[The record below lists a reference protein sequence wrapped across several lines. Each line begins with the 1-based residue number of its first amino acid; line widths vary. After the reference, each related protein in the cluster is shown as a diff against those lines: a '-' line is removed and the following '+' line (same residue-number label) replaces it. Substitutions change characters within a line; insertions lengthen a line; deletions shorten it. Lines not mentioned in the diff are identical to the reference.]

1 MLNGLGIPNDL
12 AACQALLAELA
23 QGFAADPSV
32 VENHLLTI
40 KSHEAKLQ
48 SQELTIQTH
57 ELTIASLADRLAER
71 NREIAEQKLTID
83 DLLRRAFAQRSER
96 YLDNPDQ
103 LRLDFRGTPA
113 ADAAADAA
121 ESLAEALAQASAAE
135 EVVVLEH
142 TRRKHPPRKPRS
154 EQLPAHLPRYEVT
167 LPVPDAAQTCPTHGV
182 KKLIGHDRLETLEF
196 ERPKLK
202 VRVTVIPK
210 YACEKSPACGV
221 TEASRPEGLVEGN
234 RYDTSVAAE
243 IVAAK
248 FGFHLPIYRQ
258 QDLFAG
264 SGWTPS
270 RGTLLNIAEAA
281 GDLLPPFIDFLR
293 SAVLASGVVGTDDTR
308 VTLLLPAEIPAVR
321 ADDPK
326 SRRMVEVFTA
336 ARSDQK
342 PSVTARM
349 WAYRS
354 VPWKLSVFDFTV
366 SRHRDGPDQ
375 FLIDSQFSGT
385 LLADCYAGY
394 QGITL
399 RSDSRITRA
408 ACHAHARRKL
418 FDARDNHPLL
428 ASQFLALYQQLY
440 DVEDRARTLS
450 SADRQTLRD
459 SDARPIWKRM
469 RDLLDSDAA
478 KQVLPKE
485 KIAEAL
491 GYLRNHWDAL
501 SQYLCDGRVPIDNNE
516 VEQLMKQ
523 VAIGRKNWLFLG
535 SVSAGERAANFLTL
549 VSSALRNDLDV
560 SVYLKAVFDALLIGS
575 TDYAALRPDHWASAH
590 PEAIRVY
597 RQAERRDR
605 YARKTA
611 RRAERRLATTAAE

>member
-1 MLNGLGIPNDL
+1 MSNGFVIPNDL
-12 AACQALLAELA
+12 AACQSLLADLGA
-23 QGFAADPSV
+23 RLAADT
-32 VENHLLTI
+32 LTI
-40 KSHEAKLQ
+40 SADT
-48 SQELTIQTH
+48 LTIQTH
-57 ELTIASLADRLAER
+57 ELTMASLSDRLAEVQQE
-71 NREIAEQKLTID
+71 NAEQKLMID
-83 DLLRRAFAQRSER
+83 ELLRRAFAKRSER
-96 YLDNPDQ
+96 YLENPDQ
-103 LRLDFRGTPA
+103 LRLDFGNTAEA
-113 ADAAADAA
+113 ANAA
-121 ESLAEALAQASAAE
+121 ESLAEALAQAASAAE
-135 EVVVLEH
+135 EIVVPEH

-167 LPVPDAAQTCPTHGV
+167 LPVPDAAQTCPTHGA
-182 KKLIGHDRLETLEF
+182 KKLIGHDRLETLVF

-210 YACEKSPACGV
+210 YACEKSPECGV
-221 TEASRPEGLVEGN
+221 TEAARPEGLVEGN

-243 IVAAK
+243 IIAAK

-270 RGTLLNIAEAA
+270 RGTLLNIAAAA
-281 GDLLPPFIDFLR
+281 GDLLPPFIDDLR
-293 SAVLASGVVGTDDTR
+293 RAVLASGVVGTDDTR
-308 VTLLLPAEIPAVR
+308 VTLLLPANGNIPAVR
-321 ADDPK
+321 AADPK

-336 ARSDQK
+336 ARKEQK

-349 WAYRS
+349 WAHRS
-354 VPWKLSVFDFTV
+354 VRQPLNVFDFTV

-428 ASQFLALYQQLY
+428 ASQFLALYQQLF

-450 SADRQTLRD
+450 SADRQSLRD

-501 SQYLCDGRVPIDNNE
+501 SQYLSDGRVPIDNNE

-549 VSSALRNDLDV
+549 VSSALRNDLDIYE
-560 SVYLKAVFDALLIGS
+560 YLKAVFDALLVGS
-575 TDYAALRPDHWASAH
+575 TDYAALRPDHWATTH

-611 RRAERRLATTAAE
+611 RRAERRPATTAAE